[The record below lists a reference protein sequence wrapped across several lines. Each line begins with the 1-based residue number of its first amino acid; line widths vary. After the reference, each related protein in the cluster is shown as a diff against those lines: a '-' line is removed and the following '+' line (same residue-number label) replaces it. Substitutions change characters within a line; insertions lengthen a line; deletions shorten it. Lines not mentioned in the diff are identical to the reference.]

1 MIATTRETR
10 DKVAAI
16 ICSHGASPDTAEL
29 ILYDIAGIGIH
40 LIEVEPPP
48 VPYTGEK
55 AAEDSTT
62 KQQAIERARAAIRG
76 AHYTEEHQS

>member
-16 ICSHGASPDTAEL
+16 ICSHGAHADTAEL
-29 ILYDIAGIGIH
+29 ILSDLAGAGIH
-40 LIEVEPPP
+40 LVEVEPPP

-55 AAEDSTT
+55 AAEPSARI
-62 KQQAIERARAAIRG
+62 KELKAIVRG
-76 AHYTEEHQS
+76 ATKPTEYEETES

>member
-16 ICSHGASPDTAEL
+16 ICSHGAHADTAEL
-29 ILYDIAGIGIH
+29 ILSDLAGAGIH

-48 VPYTGEK
+48 VPYTGERT
-55 AAEDSTT
+55 EEPTT
-62 KQQAIERARAAIRG
+62 EYEKARATFAPRRKP
-76 AHYTEEHQS
+76 